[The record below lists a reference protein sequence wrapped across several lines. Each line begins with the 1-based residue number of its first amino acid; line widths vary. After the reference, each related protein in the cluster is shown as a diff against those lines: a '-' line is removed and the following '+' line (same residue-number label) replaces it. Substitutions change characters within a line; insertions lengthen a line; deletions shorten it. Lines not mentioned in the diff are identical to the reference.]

1 MPINNAYVC
10 ATGVQAERRTA
21 HVRDS
26 AHLPF
31 YYGSSC
37 SSWSAFAGYGWVR
50 GTRSASRIDARRG
63 WDCRATTMNRVAS
76 RVRGRSRSSGVIVE
90 SKIKSVGVKA
100 PRRCCL
106 VLWRTSVLPKE
117 KKKRKK
123 REGERER
130 VRGKEKRKR
139 GSERGSFSSSWR
151 RNETQRGPRRASCFF
166 WWASPTW
173 ARRAVDERVASLVAR
188 TALSADRLSHN
199 EMWGVTYLSTCLSTY
214 ITSSQN
220 VILLSRI
227 AAPIHV
233 AHVSP
238 RVQTETASATA
249 RAKCDRREAQE
260 HLVPIRIYMGTWG
273 TRIAVA
279 STPVHRSDAKRW
291 GLRAPRATWRNTYQR
306 VGLALIICNI
316 SVNVSRRTVTLIR
329 HCIHVQELS
338 SWSVPSKLLRVSIS
352 WRLTGKV
359 GL

>member
-117 KKKRKK
+117 KKREKKEREREREWEGKK
-123 REGERER
+123 REREGVKEGVSPPLGGETRRKEVPVARAAFFGERRRHEPD
-130 VRGKEKRKR
+130 EPWT
-139 GSERGSFSSSWR
+139 SE
-151 RNETQRGPRRASCFF
+151 
-166 WWASPTW
+166 
-173 ARRAVDERVASLVAR
+173 
-188 TALSADRLSHN
+188 
-199 EMWGVTYLSTCLSTY
+199 
-214 ITSSQN
+214 
-220 VILLSRI
+220 SR
-227 AAPIHV
+227 H
-233 AHVSP
+233 
-238 RVQTETASATA
+238 
-249 RAKCDRREAQE
+249 
-260 HLVPIRIYMGTWG
+260 
-273 TRIAVA
+273 
-279 STPVHRSDAKRW
+279 
-291 GLRAPRATWRNTYQR
+291 
-306 VGLALIICNI
+306 
-316 SVNVSRRTVTLIR
+316 
-329 HCIHVQELS
+329 
-338 SWSVPSKLLRVSIS
+338 
-352 WRLTGKV
+352 
-359 GL
+359 